1 MDVIKV
7 FNMSQR
13 LCSVRRY
20 SQLHLVKDE
29 SVMEHTGFVCFF
41 GFLLSEYLNSLI
53 EDGEKIDVCK
63 VLQKSVVHDIDEI
76 ITGDIPRPTKYYNKE
91 SKEVFDKIS
100 TAGINNVINEL
111 GMDPNI
117 ILKNWTDAKKDKEGI
132 IVKISDLASVVYKL
146 WDETILLGNKK
157 LLQQA
162 KEVIEYID
170 NTMVKVALD
179 EEIVHD
185 IWKNKLRI
193 LMIQLRE
200 ICEEITELDQPIIGT
215 LKPFN

>member
-1 MDVIKV
+1 MIK
-7 FNMSQR
+7 
-13 LCSVRRY
+13 
-20 SQLHLVKDE
+20 
-29 SVMEHTGFVCFF
+29 
-41 GFLLSEYLNSLI
+41 
-53 EDGEKIDVCK
+53 
-63 VLQKSVVHDIDEI
+63 
-76 ITGDIPRPTKYYNKE
+76 
-91 SKEVFDKIS
+91 
-100 TAGINNVINEL
+100 
-111 GMDPNI
+111 NI
-117 ILKNWTDAKKDKEGI
+117 IRQYVRKRTTTKDKEGI

-200 ICEEITELDQPIIGT
+200 VCEEITELDQPIIGT